1 MTKRR
6 NTKTAIALAA
16 AMLGLGQVAYADP
29 PARVENFTLS
39 DQSGTAHE
47 LYNHLDAPV
56 IVIATQVNGDKL
68 SQESARTLQEL
79 KSIFKSAEYFL
90 LNSSATDT
98 RATIAAEAA
107 AQGITLPVLDDE
119 QQQVARNLGVTQ
131 TGEAYIID
139 PVGWKVLYHGPAN
152 AAAAK
157 NPAEQ
162 FLLFNA
168 LVYAMSHRPM
178 DESAVEVSGTPI
190 SLAAQ

>member
-1 MTKRR
+1 MTKRL
-6 NTKTAIALAA
+6 NTKMTIALAA
-16 AMLGLGQVAYADP
+16 AMLGLGQMAYADP
-29 PARVENFTLS
+29 PARVENFTLT

-47 LYNHLDAPV
+47 LYSHLDAPV

-68 SQESARTLQEL
+68 SQESAKSLQDL
-79 KSIFKSAEYFL
+79 KGIFKTAEYFL

-98 RATIAAEAA
+98 RTTIAAEAS
-107 AQGITLPVLDDE
+107 AQGITIPVLDDE
-119 QQQVARNLGVTQ
+119 HQQVARNLGVTQ

-152 AAAAK
+152 AAVAK
-157 NPAEQ
+157 NPDEP

-168 LVYAMSHRPM
+168 MVYAMSHRPM
-178 DESAVEVSGTPI
+178 DQSAVEVHGTPI

>member
-1 MTKRR
+1 MTKRL
-6 NTKTAIALAA
+6 NTTAAIALAA
-16 AMLGLGQVAYADP
+16 ATLGLAQIAYADP
-29 PARVENFTLS
+29 PAKVDNFTLT
-39 DQSGTAHE
+39 DQSGAAHE
-47 LYNHLDAPV
+47 LYSHLDAPV

-68 SQESARTLQEL
+68 SQEAAKTLQDL
-79 KSIFKSAEYFL
+79 KGVFKSAEYFL

-98 RATIAAEAA
+98 RATIAAETSAL
-107 AQGITLPVLDDE
+107 GISIPVLDDE
-119 QQQVARNLGVTQ
+119 HQQVARNLGVTQ

-152 AAAAK
+152 TAAAK
-157 NPAEQ
+157 NPDEQ

-178 DESAVEVSGTPI
+178 EHSAVDVSGTPI